1 MFILCGWKPMEN
13 HKPETI
19 FTGKTAR
26 LKNNMR
32 AYMNISLSQMRQTL
46 CFFQGANECEKALIY
61 CCFHYLTIADSKLQ
75 QLFSQKQAIFYFCSI
90 FGFDF
95 NYVSIYFPHKK
106 VDLITNDPLC
116 INLCPPL
123 DYMLYCNKEKG
134 CALCRFCRKMN
145 FLMQGLHRRTG

>member
-1 MFILCGWKPMEN
+1 MEN

-32 AYMNISLSQMRQTL
+32 AYMNISLS
-46 CFFQGANECEKALIY
+46 EKALIY
-61 CCFHYLTIADSKLQ
+61 CCCHYLTIADSKLQ

-145 FLMQGLHRRTG
+145 FLMQGLCQRTG